1 MMTGNIVKL
10 DPVIVEVV
18 EDGQALLVT
27 SSVVRLG
34 LSRPENMDK

>member
-27 SSVVRLG
+27 SSVVGLG
-34 LSRPENMDK
+34 LTRPENMDK